1 MEQML
6 TARDVC
12 EVLRISRATLYRML
26 QRNEIPKPVT
36 VSLRAKRWKSSEI
49 DKFMEENSCAH
60 GKAC

>member
-26 QRNEIPKPVT
+26 QRNECPKAVEF
-36 VSLRAKRWKSSEI
+36 SLRAKRWKASEI
-49 DKFMEENSCAH
+49 SQFMEEKFDVRD
-60 GKAC
+60 KAC